1 MKTQPC
7 GLTIQAQLWTGD
19 GGFVPFST
27 EIPELSPGQAV
38 ARVDLATICGSD
50 IHTVS
55 GRRRAACPSILG
67 HEAVGTLVGIGP
79 GGVRDAEGLE
89 LNVGDRIVWGVTVSC
104 GTCDRCLRGL
114 SAKCRALLKTG
125 HESLDS
131 PWGLS
136 GGYASHILL
145 PKRICLVAVPE
156 ELGDAVA
163 APAACATATVMAA
176 MEAAGP
182 LTSQRVLV
190 SGAGMLGIVA
200 CAVAAQAG
208 ASEIIAKDLSPERLE
223 LARCFGATG
232 TRIAGDPSQSELFD
246 VAVELSGSHHAVNQ
260 ALDSLDIG
268 GRLVL
273 VGSVSPGPAV
283 SIDPERMV
291 RSLLSIAGVHNYEP
305 RHLQQAIK
313 FLTRT
318 RDIYDWDSLVAP
330 ARPAQELGAVM
341 EPPTGRILRNA
352 VSYWL

>member
-1 MKTQPC
+1 M
-7 GLTIQAQLWTGD
+7 QAQLWTGE

-27 EIPELSPGQAV
+27 DIPQLSPGQAV
-38 ARVDLATICGSD
+38 ARVSLATICGSD

-55 GRRRAACPSILG
+55 GHRRAACPSILG

-89 LNVGDRIVWGVTVSC
+89 LKAGDRIVWGVTVSC
-104 GTCDRCLRGL
+104 GACDRCLRGL
-114 SAKCRALLKTG
+114 SAKCRSLRKTG
-125 HESLDS
+125 HESLDG

-145 PKRICLVAVPE
+145 PKGICLVTVPD
-156 ELGDAVA
+156 ELGNAAA

-182 LTSQRVLV
+182 LDSQRVLV
-190 SGAGMLGIVA
+190 SGTGMLGIVA

-208 ASEIIAKDLSPERLE
+208 ASEIIAKDLSPERLA
-223 LARCFGATG
+223 LARSFGATG
-232 TRIAGDPSQSELFD
+232 TRLSDDGGQQELFD
-246 VAVELSGSHHAVNQ
+246 VAVELSGSHHAVSQ

-273 VGSVSPGPAV
+273 VGSVFPGPDV
-283 SIDPERMV
+283 PLDPERMV

-305 RHLQQAIK
+305 RHLQQAID

-318 RDIYDWDSLVAP
+318 RDIYGWDSLVA
-330 ARPAQELGAVM
+330 ATRPAHDLGALM